1 MKRMKVKGQGAT
13 EYLLILA
20 AVLVVVAVAVYY
32 VTRAGPS
39 VTITGTATIKTTDN
53 TKVIFKPTKMIPDKT
68 IAANAWEWAVY
79 HEATK
84 IGGATGTV
92 TLEEGI
98 EVELSCD
105 SAVQSGDVVKVKYK
119 GTWVDAATVA

>member
-1 MKRMKVKGQGAT
+1 
-13 EYLLILA
+13 
-20 AVLVVVAVAVYY
+20 
-32 VTRAGPS
+32 
-39 VTITGTATIKTTDN
+39 
-53 TKVIFKPTKMIPDKT
+53 
-68 IAANAWEWAVY
+68 
-79 HEATK
+79 
-84 IGGATGTV
+84 V